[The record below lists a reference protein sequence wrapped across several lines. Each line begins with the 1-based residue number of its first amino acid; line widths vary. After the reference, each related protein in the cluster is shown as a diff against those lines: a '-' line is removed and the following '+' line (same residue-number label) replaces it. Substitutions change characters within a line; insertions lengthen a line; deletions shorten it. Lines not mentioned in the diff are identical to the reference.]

1 MSDMSV
7 DDLTVGVLGGTGA
20 QGRGLALRWAAA
32 GLNVVLGS
40 RDSDRA
46 GQAAAELNDELAAT
60 AGAMAQLRD
69 GTREYAGRDVAVAPD
84 AVEQVVAADQL
95 TPALQ
100 QGQQHGEGLQLDRL
114 HAARAQQGVRGLVD
128 HDIAEAIAP
137 CPGAAL
143 TWFHRNHPQT
153 LMRSH
158 KPRSSLLQ
166 ASHSPHDPTGLAPE
180 SGHAPH
186 SALPTPEDK
195 P

>member
-1 MSDMSV
+1 MANV
-7 DDLTVGVLGGTGA
+7 GGTASTCSVAMLRGGVETC
-20 QGRGLALRWAAA
+20 GRIGLQRADEAVPQRVLRHDVART
-32 GLNVVLGS
+32 LRIVVE
-40 RDSDRA
+40 R
-46 GQAAAELNDELAAT
+46 
-60 AGAMAQLRD
+60 MAQLRD
-69 GTREYAGRDVAVAPD
+69 GAREYAGRDVAVAPD

-95 TPALQ
+95 ARALQ
-100 QGQQHGEGLQLDRL
+100 QGQQHGEGLGLDRL

-143 TWFHRNHPQT
+143 AWFRRNHPQT

-158 KPRSSLLQ
+158 KPRCSLLQ

-186 SALPTPEDK
+186 SALPTPEDM